1 MSSGFGSRQRP
12 AGRRELPDYYVA
24 PTRDFTQYTKDYEE
38 KYWSKETAFDWQ
50 QSVAENLKAHVA
62 SLPPAEFH
70 ALVTLVLPMVDR
82 ALHLHIEQIR
92 RAGLPPDDDALKDI
106 GESLSSDKPT
116 VAEALALLEPLG
128 RAQFPVAQLK
138 DRLAILRQEA
148 SELREQQRLGVFKR
162 GTLLRRLETE
172 AERRTQTTQLATLAD
187 QIDETRRAL
196 TKATAQCDSDRAE
209 LQVEI
214 GKRLAAIEPR
224 VLAELESTRD
234 EVRRAMASGTRSG
247 NGAAAASLRDLVWK
261 RQHRALKDIANHAL
275 VVEQSA
281 IAPLSMGVIHYKR
294 RREIQEAMTTF
305 VNDEAKHAAV
315 FRRFMAQK
323 LDAKERVPHAIIKG
337 GDRYLWLARFLPSG
351 AVFLAV
357 IVEAIGGAFLE
368 FFGDE
373 RHMPEPLFRSICR
386 TIAERDERRH
396 IELCAETYN
405 ELYRTGSPWER
416 LRNNVA
422 WKAVLKSAYGD
433 KTEDHQLLQAC
444 RAFGLQSQRLYQFV
458 AGRLSEHL
466 TRIGLY
472 VPPERFLEF
481 MRTVAPPRGPDGAP
495 RPPS

>member
-1 MSSGFGSRQRP
+1 MLSRFGGRQRS
-12 AGRRELPDYYVA
+12 AGHRELPDYYVT
-24 PTRDFTQYTKDYEE
+24 PTRDFTQYTEDYEE

-50 QSVAENLKAHVA
+50 QNVARNLKAHVD
-62 SLPPAEFH
+62 SLAPTEFLGL
-70 ALVTLVLPMVDR
+70 ATLALPMVER
-82 ALHLHIEQIR
+82 ALDRHIEQIQH
-92 RAGLPPDDDALKDI
+92 AGLPPDDDALKDI
-106 GESLSSDKPT
+106 GECVSCDRT
-116 VAEALALLEPLG
+116 AVQQALTLLEPLG
-128 RAQFPVAQLK
+128 RLQLPVAQLK
-138 DRLAILRQEA
+138 DRLAILKREA
-148 SELREQQRLGVFKR
+148 SELREQQRLGVLKR
-162 GTLLRRLETE
+162 GTVLRRLEAET
-172 AERRTQTTQLATLAD
+172 ERREQAAQLSMLAD
-187 QIDETRRAL
+187 QIDDTRRAL
-196 TKATAQCDSDRAE
+196 TRATVRGDRDRAQ
-209 LQVEI
+209 LQVEV
-214 GKRLAAIEPR
+214 GSQLAAIAPE
-224 VLAELESTRD
+224 LLSDLESTRE
-234 EVRRAMASGTRSG
+234 EVRRAMAPGVLLG
-247 NGAAAASLRDLVWK
+247 DGAAVAPLRELVWK

-323 LDAKERVPHAIIKG
+323 LEAKERVPHAIIKG

-351 AVFLAV
+351 AVFLTV

-386 TIAERDERRH
+386 TIAERDEKRH

-405 ELYRTGSPWER
+405 ELYRSGSHWER
-416 LRNNVA
+416 VRNNVA

-433 KTEDHQLLQAC
+433 KSEDHPLLQAC
-444 RAFGLQSQRLYQFV
+444 RAFGLESQQLYQFI

-472 VPPERFLEF
+472 LPPARFLEF
-481 MRTVAPPRGPDGAP
+481 MRTVPRTRGPG
-495 RPPS
+495 

>member
-1 MSSGFGSRQRP
+1 MRSRFGGRQRS
-12 AGRRELPDYYVA
+12 AGHRELPEYYVA

-50 QSVAENLKAHVA
+50 QNVAQNLKGHVGR
-62 SLPPAEFH
+62 LPPAEFQRL
-70 ALVTLVLPMVDR
+70 ATLVLPMVER
-82 ALHLHIEQIR
+82 TLERHIER
-92 RAGLPPDDDALKDI
+92 VHHAGLPPDDDALKDI
-106 GESLSSDKPT
+106 GESVSSDKT
-116 VAEALALLEPLG
+116 AVQQALTLLEPLG
-128 RAQFPVAQLK
+128 RLQLPVATLQ
-138 DRLAILRQEA
+138 DRLAILTREA
-148 SELREQQRLGVFKR
+148 SELREQQRLGVFKG
-162 GTLLRRLETE
+162 GTVLRRLETE
-172 AERRTQTTQLATLAD
+172 GERREQTAQLSALQG

-196 TKATAQCDSDRAE
+196 TGATVRCDSDRAR
-209 LQVEI
+209 LQVEAERQLATI
-214 GKRLAAIEPR
+214 EPEVLAA
-224 VLAELESTRD
+224 LESTRED
-234 EVRRAMASGTRSG
+234 VRRAMASGVPSG
-247 NGAAAASLRDLVWK
+247 DEAAMAPMRELVWK

-323 LDAKERVPHAIIKG
+323 LEAKERVPRAIIRG

-357 IVEAIGGAFLE
+357 MVEAIGGAFLE
-368 FFGDE
+368 FFGEE

-386 TIAERDERRH
+386 TIAERDEKRH

-405 ELYRTGSPWER
+405 ELYRSGGRWER

-433 KTEDHQLLQAC
+433 KTESHPLLQAC
-444 RAFGLQSQRLYQFV
+444 RAFGLAPQQLYRFI

-472 VPPERFLEF
+472 LPPERFLEF
-481 MRTVAPPRGPDGAP
+481 MRTGARNRGPA
-495 RPPS
+495 